1 MNQKPLLL
9 LAVILLLSVLCAA
22 CWANAEAEP
31 SEQAPPIES
40 TSAPTQGTTEA
51 PEQTVPAQQE
61 TVESLPA
68 ETEPEV
74 TEAPA
79 QTQPA
84 ETELEAEEPAQT
96 EPDVND
102 SAETEPEEPTDDPNM
117 GEWA

>member
-31 SEQAPPIES
+31 SEQASPIES
-40 TSAPTQGTTEA
+40 TSAPAQGATEA
-51 PEQTVPAQQE
+51 PEQTVQQE

-84 ETELEAEEPAQT
+84 ETEPDAEAPAQT